1 MERDK
6 RGKHVS
12 TMFTM
17 LGLVITKPMPVCPE
31 PFNYHH
37 RESTLSVW
45 RNSIL
50 HQTFKLGIKII
61 MVKCK
66 MSALGSIKCKV
77 PCWDGKDGHW
87 TNDCLLNDQLLL
99 AFSSAHRS
107 WAASQLGGVPHTV
120 WTHRSRFPLISDTEI
135 FSVWATSVTCKG
147 RVWFLNPCH
156 WYLLFPEFF
165 L

>member
-1 MERDK
+1 MS
-6 RGKHVS
+6 VPC
-12 TMFTM
+12 
-17 LGLVITKPMPVCPE
+17 LLCLVLWLPSPCQSVQSPSITTT
-31 PFNYHH
+31 
-37 RESTLSVW
+37 ESQHSLYEGI
-45 RNSIL
+45 SIL

-156 WYLLFPEFF
+156 WHLLFPEFF
-165 L
+165 I